1 MSALKSTPPKSDWA
15 SGDIQP
21 LEWRSGMTPWAP
33 RRLPPGG
40 RNGRPDNVTHILIAE
55 DDIFHRRILRLL
67 LASPAISMM
76 EVENGAAA
84 IELLSLRPF
93 DLLLLDTD
101 MPRMDG
107 PETLRWIRRSN
118 LEWANLPVLGL
129 VDAFETR
136 KASKMRD
143 YDMNEWTQK
152 PVSRADLIAK
162 IQFLAPGLY
171 NAAL

>member
-1 MSALKSTPPKSDWA
+1 
-15 SGDIQP
+15 
-21 LEWRSGMTPWAP
+21 
-33 RRLPPGG
+33 
-40 RNGRPDNVTHILIAE
+40 
-55 DDIFHRRILRLL
+55 
-67 LASPAISMM
+67 MM

-107 PETLRWIRRSN
+107 PETLRWIRRSH

-129 VDAFETR
+129 VDAFERR

>member
-1 MSALKSTPPKSDWA
+1 MSALKNLGLQHDWA
-15 SGDIQP
+15 AGDIQP
-21 LEWRSGMTPWAP
+21 LEWRSGMSPYTPV
-33 RRLPPGG
+33 RRPPGG
-40 RNGRPDNVTHILIAE
+40 RYGRPDNITHILIAE

-107 PETLRWIRRSN
+107 PETLRWIRRSH

-129 VDAFETR
+129 IDEFDAR
-136 KASKMRD
+136 KAKAMQV
-143 YDMNEWTQK
+143 YEMNDWTRK
-152 PVSRADLIAK
+152 PVSRVDLITK
-162 IQFLAPGLY
+162 IQYLAPGLY
-171 NAAL
+171 NAAI